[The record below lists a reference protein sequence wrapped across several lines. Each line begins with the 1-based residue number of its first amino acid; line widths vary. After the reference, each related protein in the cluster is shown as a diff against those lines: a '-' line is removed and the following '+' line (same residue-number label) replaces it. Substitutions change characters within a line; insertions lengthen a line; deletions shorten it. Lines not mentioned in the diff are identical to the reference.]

1 MSDMSDSEDPEIESV
16 ELEPKPRQESQF
28 SRWSGI
34 TLMVAL
40 LFVAGILSALT
51 AMRFA
56 IRGREVV
63 VPSVTGKT
71 EDQAAEILASSG
83 LHLKVSSKRFNSET
97 PEGHVVDQI
106 PPSGTRL
113 K

>member
-1 MSDMSDSEDPEIESV
+1 MSNIEEHAGV
-16 ELEPKPRQESQF
+16 HKQGAF

-34 TLMVAL
+34 VL
-40 LFVAGILSALT
+40 LTAILCVAGILSALT

-63 VPSVTGKT
+63 VPSVVGKT
-71 EDQAAEILASSG
+71 EAEAEKMLADMG
-83 LHLKVSSKRFNSET
+83 LILKVSSKRFSSDI

-106 PPSGTRL
+106 PGNGTHL
-113 K
+113 KINRSV